1 MKRKIITAVISL
13 AVAFALWNYVVSVVG
28 PEYEDTFRDVAV
40 SVDGESMLEQ
50 RGLMLISDK
59 TPTVTLRLS
68 GNRSDLNKLNASNIK
83 VAVDLS
89 KIYEP
94 GTKTL
99 TPSISFP
106 GNVAS
111 GAITVQSRNPSF
123 VTLEI
128 VKRQAKEIP
137 VEIQYIGEGL
147 SEEYVKGKA
156 DLSLEK
162 LHIAGPEDEVS
173 NVAKAVIQVELNSS
187 TKTEITGAFDYILSD
202 ASGNPVNT
210 KHTKVTTEN
219 AQQITLSLPIER
231 VVELPLV
238 LEIIEGGGA
247 TKEHVKITPETIMV
261 SGREELLTNLT
272 EISLGKLDLS
282 TMTESADLVFEITLP
297 EGLTNRT
304 IPTAT
309 VKVSFENLTTR
320 TITVSNFKVINV
332 PKGMQATVSA
342 HELNVTIRGEQVMLN
357 ALTAEEITVQ
367 VDCTGLEA
375 GKHLVDAQ
383 IVVANANG
391 KAGAVGPYPV
401 VITISDN

>member
-40 SVDGESMLEQ
+40 SVDGESILEQ
-50 RGLMLISDK
+50 RGLMLVSDK
-59 TPTVTLRLS
+59 TPTITLRLS
-68 GNRSDLNKLNASNIK
+68 GNRSDLNKLNPSNIK

-89 KIYEP
+89 KIYDP
-94 GTKTL
+94 GVKTL

-128 VKRQAKEIP
+128 VRRQTKEIP

-162 LHIAGPEDEVS
+162 LHIAGPENEIS
-173 NVAKAVIQVELNSS
+173 NIAKAIIQVELSS
-187 TKTEITGAFDYILSD
+187 DTKTEITGAFDYILSD
-202 ASGNPVNT
+202 ASDNPVKV
-210 KHTKVTTEN
+210 KHTKVTTED
-219 AQQITLSLPIER
+219 AEQISLSLPIER

-261 SGREELLTNLT
+261 SGREELLTDLT

-282 TMTESADLVFEITLP
+282 TMTESVDLVYEITLP

-332 PKGMQATVSA
+332 PRGMKATVSA
-342 HELNVTIRGEQVMLN
+342 HELNVTIRGEKALVN

-367 VDCTGLEA
+367 VNCADLEA

-391 KAGAVGPYPV
+391 KVGAVGPYPV
-401 VITISDN
+401 VITINEN

>member
-89 KIYEP
+89 RIYDP
-94 GTKTL
+94 GVKTL

-128 VKRQAKEIP
+128 VRRHTKEIP
-137 VEIQYIGEGL
+137 VEIQYVGEGL

-162 LHIAGPEDEVS
+162 LHIAGPEEEVGS
-173 NVAKAVIQVELNSS
+173 VAKAIIQVELNSN

-202 ASGNPVNT
+202 ANDNPVKT
-210 KHTKVTTEN
+210 KHTKVTTED
-219 AQQITLSLPIER
+219 AEQITLSLPIER

-247 TKEHVKITPETIMV
+247 TGEHVKISPETIMV

-282 TMTESADLVFEITLP
+282 TMTESADLVYEITLP

-309 VKVSFENLTTR
+309 VKVSFENLMTK

-332 PKGMQATVSA
+332 PKGMQATISA
-342 HELNVTIRGEQVMLN
+342 HELNVTVRGEKVMLN

-367 VDCTGLEA
+367 VDCTGREA

-391 KAGAVGPYPV
+391 KVGAIGSYPV
-401 VITISDN
+401 IITISDD